1 MMRARNRPRTR
12 ELWGIGKPFNAVPRE
27 AVEIKGNLGGG
38 FPPAN
43 SIGVTVWTDE
53 SLIQAITDAVATS
66 LQNLGLIGFGAKV
79 GGGDRSG
86 GWMRA
91 YLEDATEEESAIFAE
106 AMQEILG
113 PLDNPRY
120 VIPREV
126 KIISDTWLSNLMPEV
141 LAKYFRKKKNT
152 LSMFHSVPKVLCR
165 NKEEAMVFQSQWNLK
180 VSPGEIMYG
189 HSKKGKEQVAEI
201 NRVGLVPKTSFHRK
215 SVFL

>member
-1 MMRARNRPRTR
+1 
-12 ELWGIGKPFNAVPRE
+12 
-27 AVEIKGNLGGG
+27 
-38 FPPAN
+38 
-43 SIGVTVWTDE
+43 
-53 SLIQAITDAVATS
+53 
-66 LQNLGLIGFGAKV
+66 
-79 GGGDRSG
+79 
-86 GWMRA
+86 
-91 YLEDATEEESAIFAE
+91 
-106 AMQEILG
+106 MQEILG